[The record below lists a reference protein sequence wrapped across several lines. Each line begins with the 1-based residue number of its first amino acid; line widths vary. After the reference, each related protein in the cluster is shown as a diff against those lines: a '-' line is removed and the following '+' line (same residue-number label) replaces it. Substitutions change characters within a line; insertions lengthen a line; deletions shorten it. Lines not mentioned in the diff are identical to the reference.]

1 MRRLGAGEGATRL
14 RRTAADTLAFLS
26 FQLPIYWAILA
37 FAGASLRQIAASSV
51 AATAVILVSGRPYGL
66 VLDLCR
72 RLMRVP
78 TPTSDDSLPGPDRR
92 ERARPALTARVG
104 GVSRRYPPYPEVVT
118 FEDVVRSALD
128 ELPPA
133 FSRAL
138 ENVALVVE
146 EENPDDPDI
155 YGLFEGIP
163 LVEGGP
169 QPGDLPNRIAVY
181 RRPLTEDFTDPDEL
195 REEIRITV
203 LHELGHAIGLD
214 EDRLEEL
221 GYG

>member
-1 MRRLGAGEGATRL
+1 M
-14 RRTAADTLAFLS
+14 
-26 FQLPIYWAILA
+26 
-37 FAGASLRQIAASSV
+37 
-51 AATAVILVSGRPYGL
+51 
-66 VLDLCR
+66 
-72 RLMRVP
+72 
-78 TPTSDDSLPGPDRR
+78 
-92 ERARPALTARVG
+92 
-104 GVSRRYPPYPEVVT
+104 T

-133 FSRAL
+133 FAGAL

-163 LVEGGP
+163 LIEGGP